1 MQDPTAARIKHNNNV
16 FRDANERIREAAE
29 EYDHRLERIP
39 FLCECPVE
47 SCVELV
53 RMTIEEY
60 EAVRADS
67 RHFMTAVGHEGAEL
81 PVAEVIARN
90 DGYVVVEKS

>member
-1 MQDPTAARIKHNNNV
+1 MARIKRNNNV
-16 FRDANERIREAAE
+16 FRDANERIREAAD
-29 EYDHRLERIP
+29 EYDHQLERIP

-47 SCVELV
+47 TCAELV

-67 RHFMTAVGHEGAEL
+67 RHFMTAVGHEAAER
-81 PVAEVIARN
+81 PVGEVIGRR
-90 DGYVVVEKS
+90 DGYVVVEKG